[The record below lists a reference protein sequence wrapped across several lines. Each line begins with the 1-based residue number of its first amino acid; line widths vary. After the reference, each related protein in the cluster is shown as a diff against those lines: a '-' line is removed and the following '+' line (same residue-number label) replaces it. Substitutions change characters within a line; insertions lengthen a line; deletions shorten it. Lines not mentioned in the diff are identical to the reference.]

1 MKENNINFELSQI
14 KTELEIIKL
23 LKSVLISTDLDKI
36 QIRAAASSLHSIY
49 NGIEKILIL
58 KIKDRSIQLP
68 NKDRWHTELLERAS
82 IEKIISN
89 KTVERLKKYLGFRHF
104 FRHNYGFMLDLEL
117 IKPLIEDIENLITE
131 FEKEIL

>member
-1 MKENNINFELSQI
+1 LKENNINFELSQI

-58 KIKDRSIQLP
+58 KIKDRNIQLP

>member
-58 KIKDRSIQLP
+58 KIKDRNIQLP